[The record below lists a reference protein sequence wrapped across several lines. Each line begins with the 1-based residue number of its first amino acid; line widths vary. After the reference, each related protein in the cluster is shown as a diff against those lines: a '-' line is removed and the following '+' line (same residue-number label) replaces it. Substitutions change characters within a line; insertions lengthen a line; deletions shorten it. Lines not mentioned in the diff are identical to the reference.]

1 MPREPVDIFIKG
13 NNTNFKA
20 SKELEAKKKKTKRSY
35 TRGQPVPIIMHAK
48 FAQESC
54 K

>member
-20 SKELEAKKKKTKRSY
+20 SKELEAKNKKTQKA
-35 TRGQPVPIIMHAK
+35 VIL
-48 FAQESC
+48 
-54 K
+54 